1 MAISESLTLL
11 KALKF
16 SAGKHRNQR
25 RKDHDLS
32 PYINHPIDV
41 AEMLLRVGNVQDVD
55 ILVAAIL
62 HDTIEDTDTKPEEI
76 ESLFG
81 KSVLSL
87 VNEVTDDTSLPKE
100 VRKNLQVET
109 APKKSPGAKQIKI
122 ADKISNLRDIVYSPP
137 ANWSNERKIEYVDW
151 SERVVAGLR
160 GVNPALEDLYDKI
173 LTEAKQILHSN
184 PR

>member
-1 MAISESLTLL
+1 MNTPESLTLL

-16 SAGKHRNQR
+16 SADKHRNQR
-25 RKDHDLS
+25 RKDRNLS

-41 AEMLLRVGNVQDVD
+41 AEMLLSVGNVQDVD
-55 ILVAAIL
+55 VLVAAIL

-76 ESLFG
+76 EKLFG
-81 KSVLSL
+81 KNVLSL
-87 VNEVTDDTSLPKE
+87 VKEVTDDKTLPKDM
-100 VRKNLQVET
+100 RKNLQVET

-122 ADKISNLRDIVYSPP
+122 ADKISNLRDILHSPP

-160 GVNPALEDLYDKI
+160 GVNPALEDLYDQI
-173 LTEAKQILHSN
+173 LTEAKQILHRN
-184 PR
+184 PH